1 MKLKKLGTAV
11 AVSAALSAGTIG
23 QAHADAFAESL
34 LDVTGLI
41 FTKGGTTPFDV
52 SDFSQ
57 LSILDTLT
65 NTALLTPG
73 GNTSQVSST
82 NTFQA
87 TVDALQACVGTCTKG
102 QNDFNPDVPPPTAT
116 FARSDTLLAGQ
127 PISGTGFTTGVRAAD
142 ISETS
147 ILGNAFGGS
156 TGDDILTTTFQ
167 FVLAHDVGQTDI
179 EFNARTYLQAWTAAG
194 TGPGTSAGAD
204 FKVEF
209 KIVDGVGGATLL
221 DWIPNGNI
229 GTGTQ
234 TGLIVSAEA
243 CNLDAAASATFNQPS
258 GPTENCSGSFAAV
271 STFALLANHPYSL
284 TITQHTS
291 SQAAEVVR
299 VPEPATLA
307 LLGIGLAG
315 LGFANRRRKA

>member
-1 MKLKKLGTAV
+1 M
-11 AVSAALSAGTIG
+11 
-23 QAHADAFAESL
+23 
-34 LDVTGLI
+34 
-41 FTKGGTTPFDV
+41 
-52 SDFSQ
+52 
-57 LSILDTLT
+57 
-65 NTALLTPG
+65 
-73 GNTSQVSST
+73 
-82 NTFQA
+82 
-87 TVDALQACVGTCTKG
+87 
-102 QNDFNPDVPPPTAT
+102 
-116 FARSDTLLAGQ
+116 
-127 PISGTGFTTGVRAAD
+127 
-142 ISETS
+142 
-147 ILGNAFGGS
+147 
-156 TGDDILTTTFQ
+156 
-167 FVLAHDVGQTDI
+167 LAHDVGQTDI

-271 STFALLANHPYSL
+271 STFALLTNHPYSL